1 MQVCFEQFRQS
12 DRLKQNGFQKAV
24 TQPGIP
30 LSYLEARVCVYCCRF
45 AVQIYVKNNIFFVFL
60 VGVFFFLQFA
70 QISESCNLFA
80 AGLARLFF
88 LVHSKICS
96 QIVFSGKAQ
105 KCEKQVNGST
115 DYLQLVCLHLV
126 WQ

>member
-1 MQVCFEQFRQS
+1 MCVQVCFEQFRQS

-30 LSYLEARVCVYCCRF
+30 LSYPEAHVCVYCCRF
-45 AVQIYVKNNIFFVFL
+45 AVQIYVKNNIFSAVCCSLLKYQNPVTYLLQDWRDFQFFFWYIQKYVLKLFL
-60 VGVFFFLQFA
+60 V
-70 QISESCNLFA
+70 EK
-80 AGLARLFF
+80 
-88 LVHSKICS
+88 HK
-96 QIVFSGKAQ
+96 
-105 KCEKQVNGST
+105 KCEKQANGST

>member
-30 LSYLEARVCVYCCRF
+30 LSYPEARVCVYCCRF

-60 VGVFFFLQFA
+60 VGVFFFLQFLKYQSPVA
-70 QISESCNLFA
+70 YLLQDWRDFFFWYIQKYVLK
-80 AGLARLFF
+80 LF
-88 LVHSKICS
+88 LV
-96 QIVFSGKAQ
+96 
-105 KCEKQVNGST
+105 EKHKNVKNK
-115 DYLQLVCLHLV
+115 
-126 WQ
+126 